1 MSVTKFVVTAA
12 SVGCLALASTAVG
25 SAAPTDVRVQTYG
38 PVVTPGW
45 VSNVYGFSARSI
57 CRLLFPSDVA
67 PHNQVMAAG
76 LSLTYSTVSETSAES
91 QGSAGAESSIS
102 GVQKLTHAS
111 AAIAQCR

>member
-12 SVGCLALASTAVG
+12 SVGCLALASTGVV
-25 SAAPTDVRVQTYG
+25 SAAPADVRIQTYG

-57 CRLLFPSDVA
+57 CRFLFPSDAA

-76 LSLTYSTVSETSAES
+76 LSLTYSTVSSTATETR
-91 QGSAGAESSIS
+91 GSGGAESSIS
-102 GVQKLTHAS
+102 GVQKLTRAS
-111 AAIAQCR
+111 AVMAQCR